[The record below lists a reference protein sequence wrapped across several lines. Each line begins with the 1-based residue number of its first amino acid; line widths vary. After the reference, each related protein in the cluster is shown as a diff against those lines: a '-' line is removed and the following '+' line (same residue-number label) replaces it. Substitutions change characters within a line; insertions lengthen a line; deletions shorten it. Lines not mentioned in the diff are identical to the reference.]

1 MTEDEAKA
9 WLDAENVP
17 RETLD
22 RIEQFVA
29 FLLAEGEKQNLI
41 SATTR
46 EVIWARHV
54 VDSAQL
60 LPMAKDAGD
69 GAWID
74 LGSGAGFPGL
84 IIGALSGRPMILVE
98 SRRKRVEFLEA
109 SIAMMGLEGHVRV
122 DGRRL
127 ELIESLP
134 AAVISA
140 RAFAPLDRLLPL
152 AERFSHSGT
161 IWLLPKGRNARSELD
176 AARKTWQGVFH
187 VEQSVTDA
195 DAAIIVAR
203 KVKRGRR

>member
-1 MTEDEAKA
+1 MTEDEARA
-9 WLDAENVP
+9 WLEAHNVP
-17 RETLD
+17 RETLG
-22 RIEQFVA
+22 RIEQFVT
-29 FLLAEGEKQNLI
+29 FLLVEGEKQNLI
-41 SATTR
+41 SAATR
-46 EVIWARHV
+46 DMIWARHI

-60 LPMAKDAGD
+60 LSLAQDAGE

-84 IIGALSGRPMILVE
+84 IIGALSTRPMILIE

-109 SIAMMGLEGHVRV
+109 SIAIMGLGGHVRV

-127 ELIESLP
+127 ELVETQS
-134 AAVISA
+134 AAIISA

-161 IWLLPKGRNARSELD
+161 IWILPKGKNARSELE
-176 AARKTWQGVFH
+176 ATRKTWQGVFH

-203 KVKRGRR
+203 KVKRGKK